1 MRSEVMNTS
10 PVNWIAAYNLL
21 FVLLDRADTPTYKS
35 GSNFLR
41 MAQQIDPGVPSY
53 EQLMQILRQ
62 QGKSTSRKSF
72 YWDIIRGLP
81 EQQRFQLYRLFIDDL
96 EPHAKD
102 EIDAIRAIVFGG
114 GKAVPIT
121 VVPLELWNSE
131 KLNNSLKDID
141 HAIDAQQYNRATT
154 LAYTC
159 LEGLYK
165 AYVHK
170 HIPLKSN
177 LSDLM
182 QLCKA
187 VKDDLVEKLKVRG
200 PFPEQIVN
208 AIPTLTNAVANSRN
222 GFSESHFADDA
233 QKWLAIFARDM
244 TNSIGRLL
252 LHFI

>member
-1 MRSEVMNTS
+1 MNHTS
-10 PVNWIAAYNLL
+10 VNWIAAYNRLFLL
-21 FVLLDRADTPTYKS
+21 FDKKDTPTYYS
-35 GSNFLR
+35 GPNFLR
-41 MAQQIDPGVPSY
+41 MAQQVEPGVPSY
-53 EQLMQILRQ
+53 EQLIPLLQR

-72 YWDIIRGLP
+72 YWDIIQGLP
-81 EQQRFQLYRLFIDDL
+81 EPQRFQLFRLFIDDL

-102 EIDAIRAIVFGG
+102 EVDSIRTIVFGG
-114 GKAVPIT
+114 GYAVPTT
-121 VVPLELWNSE
+121 VVPLDLWNSD
-131 KLNNSLKDID
+131 KLNRSLKDID
-141 HAIDAQQYNRATT
+141 HAIDAQDYNRATT

-165 AYVHK
+165 AYIRK
-170 HIPLKSN
+170 HVPARVD

-182 QLCKA
+182 QLCRV
-187 VKDDLVEKLKVRG
+187 VKDDVAEKLRARG

-208 AIPTLTNAVANSRN
+208 SIPTLTNAVANSRN

-233 QKWLAIFARDM
+233 HKWLATFARDM

>member
-1 MRSEVMNTS
+1 MAA
-10 PVNWIAAYNLL
+10 NWISAYNRL
-21 FVLLDRADTPTYKS
+21 FILLDRQGPTYH
-35 GSNFLR
+35 GGPNFLR

-53 EQLMQILRQ
+53 RQLLDLRQ
-62 QGKSTSRKSF
+62 KQGKSTSRRDF
-72 YWDIIRGLP
+72 YWDILQSFP
-81 EQQRFQLYRLFIDDL
+81 EQHKYQLFRLFIDEL
-96 EPHAKD
+96 EPHAKE
-102 EIDAIRAIVFGG
+102 EIDAIRDIVFAGG
-114 GKAVPIT
+114 RAVPTT
-121 VVPLELWNSE
+121 VVPMDLWNSE

-165 AYVHK
+165 AYVRK
-170 HIPLKSN
+170 HVPARSD

-182 QLCKA
+182 PLCKV
-187 VKDDLVEKLKVRG
+187 VKDNISEKLRTRG

-208 AIPTLTNAVANSRN
+208 AIPTLTSAVANSRN

-233 QKWLAIFARDM
+233 QKWLALFARDM
-244 TNSIGRLL
+244 INSIGRLL